1 MATLWTY
8 RDSNIRK
15 TWLLMTMFFVVVMSV
30 GWAMS
35 QAFGNPGILVIAV
48 IFSIAMSVTSYW
60 YSDKIVIMTTGARL
74 LPDAEAPELHNII
87 ENLAITAGL
96 PKPRVYIV
104 NSAQPNAF
112 ATGRDP
118 QHAIVAVTT
127 GILERLSR
135 VELEGV
141 LAHELSHV
149 GNRDMLVSTVV
160 VVLVGFLQLLS
171 DMFMRSLWWGRMG
184 GSRDREGQSQAI
196 FMLVGIVLSI
206 LAPIAA
212 TLIQLAISRKREF
225 LADASGA
232 LLTRYPEGL
241 ASALEKIA
249 ADNTPMRQANHATA
263 HLWLDD
269 PYQGKKT
276 SPSRLTK
283 MFMTHPPI
291 EERIKILRGMKV

>member
-232 LLTRYPEGL
+232 LLTRYPQGL